1 MASTEPSRGEIW
13 LVSLGAGRRGEP
25 AKNRPAVVISVD
37 DLLAG
42 MPDELIVIVPL
53 SSSPAHSPLR
63 PEVTTEEGVDERSVA
78 VCRGVRSVSRGRF
91 LRRIGSARP
100 STIQAV
106 ERSLALIL
114 GLESSGARE

>member
-1 MASTEPSRGEIW
+1 
-13 LVSLGAGRRGEP
+13 
-25 AKNRPAVVISVD
+25 
-37 DLLAG
+37 

-53 SSSPAHSPLR
+53 SSSRAHSPLR